1 MTPSEQIRAKLKAA
15 YDQWDATKGASV
27 DTWMA
32 LCDDHIK
39 FGSLAEGRP
48 RVEFTAALRGRDTLK
63 GYFDGLTGGWTMIHY
78 TVDRI
83 LVDGDTAVMIG
94 STAWINKATG
104 KDIDT
109 PKVDVWRF
117 NKAGMAIEFYEF
129 YDTAT
134 MIAATSPA

>member
-1 MTPSEQIRAKLKAA
+1 MTTSEQFRAKLKAA
-15 YDQWDATKGASV
+15 YAHWHVTKAGSV

-32 LCDDHIK
+32 LCDEHIK
-39 FGSLAEGRP
+39 FGSLAEGRS

-63 GYFDGLTGGWTMIHY
+63 AYFDGLTGGWTMIHF

-104 KDIDT
+104 KDVET

-117 NKAGMAIEFYEF
+117 NDAGKAIEFYEY

-134 MIAATSPA
+134 MLAATMPG